1 MERVSLVLEYVEGR
15 KREMRLE
22 NCAEPIFDVEFTCPH
37 CGGNATAWCDVD
49 PWNPLSRVVVR
60 CNHCRRYR
68 DYDDIELFVRS
79 RASLS
84 RAALAALETMIH
96 DSHAQ
101 PA

>member
-1 MERVSLVLEYVEGR
+1 MKRVLVLEYVEGR

-49 PWNPLSRVVVR
+49 PWNPLNRVVVR
-60 CNHCRRYR
+60 CSDCNRF
-68 DYDDIELFVRS
+68 YDGDIQRLLRS
-79 RASLS
+79 RARLA

-96 DSHAQ
+96 DSHA
-101 PA
+101 